1 MELGFK
7 KLKSNGTK
15 AKRPLQ
21 HIQKPHRAKKKTFFF
36 MVFHGVFA
44 WIVSKIKRGRI
55 FPEMEW
61 GMDFNGNQM
70 RIAIIIIEIITSL
83 D

>member
-1 MELGFK
+1 MAQKLRDPYNTSRDHTEQRK
-7 KLKSNGTK
+7 KN
-15 AKRPLQ
+15 
-21 HIQKPHRAKKKTFFF
+21 IFF

-44 WIVSKIKRGRI
+44 WIVSKIKRGSI

>member
-1 MELGFK
+1 MAQKLRDPYNTSRNHTEQRKKHFFLWFSMGF
-7 KLKSNGTK
+7 
-15 AKRPLQ
+15 
-21 HIQKPHRAKKKTFFF
+21 
-36 MVFHGVFA
+36 VA
-44 WIVSKIKRGRI
+44 WIVSKIKRGSI